1 MYCVPSSIKK
11 INNFF
16 KDHMISKKRIEQQCV
31 FKEKTIMIV
40 GGAGSVV
47 PDFSRLLSTFVIM
60 KLIIHNIWEYSI
72 LRLQQS
78 FSQDRRK
85 KTTMHFFSFLT
96 QLAIEKIIKLPKSQ
110 KFEELHT
117 SFLQ

>member
-1 MYCVPSSIKK
+1 MYCISSSINK
-11 INNFF
+11 INIFF
-16 KDHMISKKRIEQQCV
+16 KDHMISKKRNEQQCV

-47 PDFSRLLSTFVIM
+47 PDFSRLLSTFVIK
-60 KLIIHNIWEYSI
+60 KLIIHGILEYSV

-78 FSQDRRK
+78 FNQDQRK
-85 KTTMHFFSFLT
+85 KTTTHFYLT

-110 KFEELHT
+110 KFEELHA
-117 SFLQ
+117 SCLQ